1 MTTATESLSAIFPHL
16 DADEVFSALR
26 TCDCD
31 EEAAASMLLD
41 KHSGPYKSDTC
52 TGIIPNSMVRSC
64 LICTAP

>member
-16 DADEVFSALR
+16 DADEVLSALS